1 MTLAICC
8 YNLRIMTLNELRRE
22 LHNICMDAGGVKP
35 WADSKGIAFSYVA
48 GVIRGD
54 KKPGA
59 KILKALGKRKAFR
72 EKKTTV
78 MKFEDITN

>member
-59 KILKALGKRKAFR
+59 KILKALGKRNAFR